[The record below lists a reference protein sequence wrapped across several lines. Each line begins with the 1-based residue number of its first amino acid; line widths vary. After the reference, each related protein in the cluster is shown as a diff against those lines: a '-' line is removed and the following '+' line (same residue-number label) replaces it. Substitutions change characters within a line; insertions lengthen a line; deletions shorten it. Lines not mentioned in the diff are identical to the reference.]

1 LPAMSPQSAGNREI
15 ILGFRTM
22 TVEIERKFL
31 VATQQWRSLS
41 ERSSIIRQGYLSRNP
56 ERVVHVRQ
64 RDDHGYL
71 TNKGT
76 AGKIASDELR
86 RSEFEYSIPVDDA
99 VFMLDNLCVAPI
111 IHKRRYELI
120 AADGTRW
127 EIDEFVEPEPGL
139 VLAEV
144 ELNHSSDDFVRPD
157 WLGAEVTH
165 AQIYSNNNIGIPSD
179 GWMRTSQ
186 DR

>member
-1 LPAMSPQSAGNREI
+1 
-15 ILGFRTM
+15 M

-41 ERSSIIRQGYLSRNP
+41 EPPSIIRQGYLSRDP
-56 ERVVHVRQ
+56 ERVVRVRQ
-64 RDDHGYL
+64 RDDRGYL
-71 TNKGT
+71 TIKSS
-76 AGKIASDELR
+76 AGKVVSDSLR

-99 VFMLDNLCVAPI
+99 VFMLNNLCIAPI

-165 AQIYSNNNIGIPSD
+165 DQRYSNNNIGISPD
-179 GWMRTSQ
+179 GTDSPKPKQ
-186 DR
+186 VPQI